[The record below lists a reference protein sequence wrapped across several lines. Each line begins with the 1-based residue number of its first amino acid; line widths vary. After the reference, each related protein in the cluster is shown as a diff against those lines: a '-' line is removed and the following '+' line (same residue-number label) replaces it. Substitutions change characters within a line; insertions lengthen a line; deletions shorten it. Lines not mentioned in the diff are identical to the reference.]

1 MRIPYRQ
8 QWLLRRTNRRLRRS
22 DPHLAAML
30 GIFAR
35 LYAGEAI
42 ISREQAA
49 SPAARLWRRLIRLA
63 VMVAC
68 TAAGVIACTRR
79 TARRT
84 ARAWATICRQ
94 ISKMTHTLLSPS
106 PVAHPPVR

>member
-1 MRIPYRQ
+1 
-8 QWLLRRTNRRLRRS
+8 
-22 DPHLAAML
+22 ML
-30 GIFAR
+30 GIFTR

-68 TAAGVIACTRR
+68 TAAGVIACTGR
-79 TARRT
+79 TARRA
-84 ARAWATICRQ
+84 ARAWATIRRQ
-94 ISKMTHTLLSPS
+94 MGKVTQALLGSS
-106 PVAHPPVR
+106 PVIHPPVR